1 MKTPRFK
8 ELEGRSPQ
16 FFMLMI
22 VLAAMAAAGVLS
34 ALYMHH
40 EGHIVTGMTNRI
52 VWGTPHVFAVFL
64 IVAASGAL
72 NIASIA
78 SVFGR
83 SIYKPLSPLS
93 MVMSMT
99 ILVGGLAILI
109 LDLGRPEHLIDV
121 PLTQFL
127 YNSMPSRWSHSVFG
141 WNMILYTG
149 FMALVLVYLWVT
161 MERRYSKYAKTMGLF
176 AFVWR
181 LVMTTGTGLIFGFLI
196 ARPAFDA
203 AILAPMFIVL
213 SFAYGL
219 AMFCLVLVPAYKWTG
234 RDIGDVIINHLK
246 KLLGI
251 FVVAGLYFVFTFH
264 LTNAYSVDNASG
276 LETFLLFSDNSYT
289 KAFWIGQVILG
300 GLVPLALTLLPW
312 FKSLGALVVA
322 SILVIFGGLSQM
334 YVTIIGGQAY
344 PMPLFPG
351 KIVENV
357 SSDGTV
363 APYSVDGGIAA
374 YSASIYEVLLGLGGF
389 AIAIILAIFAMN
401 VLRILPESLAD
412 KDIDPHYDASK

>member
-16 FFMLMI
+16 FFILMI
-22 VLAAMAAAGVLS
+22 VLAAIAAVGVLS
-34 ALYMHH
+34 ALHMHG

-52 VWGTPHVFAVFL
+52 VWGAPHVFAVFM

-72 NIASIA
+72 NVASIA

-83 SIYKPLSPLS
+83 TIYKPLSPLS
-93 MVMSMT
+93 MILSLT
-99 ILVGGLAILI
+99 ILAGGLAILI

-121 PLTQFL
+121 SPVQFL
-127 YNSMPSRWSHSVFG
+127 YNNMPSRWSQSVFG

-149 FMALVLVYLWVT
+149 FMGLVLVYLWVT
-161 MERRYSKYAKTMGLF
+161 LERRYNKYAKIAGLF
-176 AFVWR
+176 AFIWR
-181 LVMTTGTGLIFGFLI
+181 LIMTTGTGLIFGFLV

-219 AMFCLVLVPAYKWTG
+219 AFFCLVLVPAYKWTG
-234 RDIGDVIINHLK
+234 REIGDVIIERLK

-251 FVVAGLYFVFTFH
+251 FVAASLYFVFTFH
-264 LTNAYSVDNASG
+264 LTNAYSVENASG
-276 LETFLLFSDNSYT
+276 IESFLLFGDNTYSKT
-289 KAFWIGQVILG
+289 FWVGQVILG
-300 GLVPLALTLLPW
+300 GLIPIALTLLPW
-312 FKSLGALVVA
+312 FKSLGALVIA

-334 YVTIIGGQAY
+334 YVTIIGGQAF

-351 KIVENV
+351 KIVE
-357 SSDGTV
+357 
-363 APYSVDGGIAA
+363 SVTNDGGIAS
-374 YSASIYEVLLGLGGF
+374 YSASIYEVLLGLGGI
-389 AIAIILAIFAMN
+389 AIAVILTVFAMN

-412 KDIDPHYDASK
+412 KDIDPHYDSNK